1 MSYVLPDRKQFADS
15 VTRMFLKYRQKT
27 VEGTDDTTVKGQ
39 LYPYQK
45 LVRDYLL
52 IETPYR
58 GLLLY
63 HGLGSGKTR
72 SAIAVAESL
81 MSNKKV
87 YVLIPASLRTNFTN
101 EIRTFGDSVYVKD
114 QHWEEK
120 KIRSDEDR
128 DTAKSLGISDKYL
141 DDNGRYFMTIPQSNP
156 NYSTLSREQQKGV
169 EAQID
174 DLIENRF
181 NFINYNGI
189 SEKNV
194 EKLLPSQ
201 HMFDNTVVI
210 IEEAHNLIGSVVNDR
225 EIKRKLYDMIYY
237 ASNCKVV
244 ALSGTPTINRPQ
256 EIAYLMNLLRG
267 PIERVTVPT
276 KAAMAWDEALMT
288 AFFRQQKDVDT
299 IEYNSVKHEIKLTR
313 NPPYFESVYNEKG
326 ERIAVKYSKEF
337 KQEPDIK
344 KWVTEWK
351 VDFETRFAGVELLG
365 EDKMHVENLECLP
378 TEFDGPQGFINTF
391 VDGLNIKNAL
401 MFGRRI
407 QGLVSY
413 YKGADEKLLP
423 KRLDEDKTLQ
433 KIDMSPQQYL
443 MYLESRKVEMDR
455 DANKKRNPSINDD
468 LGSYRMTS
476 RLVCNYAIPPEFK
489 YKVTDVGETEESMY
503 GKPIPEDKQVI
514 LDKLDADPERFLS
527 PKNLGNFSPK
537 MARMLKDLKASV
549 GKDGEFNNQFV
560 YSEFK
565 SLEGLG
571 VFGLVLKH
579 NGFQKYKLVKEG
591 GQWRESEMEKG
602 VPAFCTYTGEE
613 DKDEREYVRLI
624 FNGEYEQLPGTLR
637 DSIKEKRR
645 LCIFMGTKA
654 AAEGITLKNVRN
666 VYIMEPYWNPA
677 RIEQV
682 IGRAIRINSHEK
694 LPAED
699 RNVTVKLYMSVFSPE
714 QLTDQE
720 GPNIT
725 LIRRNDMKLKRYE
738 GDEAKDAF
746 MTSDEFLYEV
756 AFEKSR
762 IIKSIAT
769 ILKQAAVDC
778 EIHRKLHS
786 KEQPVIQCM
795 RFDTSVT
802 AEDLAYRPSYL
813 NDERDALYKVN
824 LIRKN
829 RKLQIVKVKGMVMI
843 LDPQTNEIFDYVAF
857 QDTKRLLQVGS
868 RNGPNSISFF
878 PGVV

>member
-1 MSYVLPDRKQFADS
+1 
-15 VTRMFLKYRQKT
+15 
-27 VEGTDDTTVKGQ
+27 
-39 LYPYQK
+39 
-45 LVRDYLL
+45 
-52 IETPYR
+52 
-58 GLLLY
+58 
-63 HGLGSGKTR
+63 
-72 SAIAVAESL
+72 
-81 MSNKKV
+81 
-87 YVLIPASLRTNFTN
+87 
-101 EIRTFGDSVYVKD
+101 
-114 QHWEEK
+114 
-120 KIRSDEDR
+120 
-128 DTAKSLGISDKYL
+128 
-141 DDNGRYFMTIPQSNP
+141 
-156 NYSTLSREQQKGV
+156 
-169 EAQID
+169 
-174 DLIENRF
+174 
-181 NFINYNGI
+181 
-189 SEKNV
+189 
-194 EKLLPSQ
+194 
-201 HMFDNTVVI
+201 
-210 IEEAHNLIGSVVNDR
+210 
-225 EIKRKLYDMIYY
+225 
-237 ASNCKVV
+237 
-244 ALSGTPTINRPQ
+244 
-256 EIAYLMNLLRG
+256 
-267 PIERVTVPT
+267 
-276 KAAMAWDEALMT
+276 
-288 AFFRQQKDVDT
+288 
-299 IEYNSVKHEIKLTR
+299 
-313 NPPYFESVYNEKG
+313 
-326 ERIAVKYSKEF
+326 
-337 KQEPDIK
+337 
-344 KWVTEWK
+344 
-351 VDFETRFAGVELLG
+351 
-365 EDKMHVENLECLP
+365 
-378 TEFDGPQGFINTF
+378 
-391 VDGLNIKNAL
+391 

-433 KIDMSPQQYL
+433 KIPMSSEQYL
-443 MYLESRKVEMDR
+443 MYLEARKVEMDR

-476 RLVCNYAIPPEFK
+476 RLVCNYAIPPDFK
-489 YKVTDVGETEESMY
+489 YKVTDAGETEESMY

-527 PKNLGNFSPK
+527 PKTLENFSPK
-537 MARMLKDLKASV
+537 MARMFKDLKASV
-549 GKDGEFNNQFV
+549 GKDGDFNNQFV

-591 GQWRESEMEKG
+591 GQWREGEMEKG

-613 DKDEREYVRLI
+613 DKDEKEYIRLI

-637 DSIKEKRR
+637 DSIKEKGR
-645 LCIFMGTKA
+645 LCVFMGTKA

-666 VYIMEPYWNPA
+666 VYVMEPYWNPA

-682 IGRAIRINSHEK
+682 IGRAIRINSHQK

-756 AFEKSR
+756 AFEKGR